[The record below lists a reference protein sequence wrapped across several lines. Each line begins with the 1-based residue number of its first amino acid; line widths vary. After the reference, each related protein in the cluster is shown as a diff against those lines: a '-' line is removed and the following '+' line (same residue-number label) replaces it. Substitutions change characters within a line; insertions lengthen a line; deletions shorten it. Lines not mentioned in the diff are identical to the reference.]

1 VGPVV
6 ADGGDLE
13 VHEENL
19 TPHAIEN
26 REVWAKEAASYVAGA
41 ERNWAT
47 EEIAWGILKVPESDV
62 QMLGDV
68 AGKDVV
74 ELGCGTAYV
83 SSWLARRGARVTG
96 VDLTHEQLET
106 ARRMQREHGLEF
118 PLLHASA
125 EDVPLP
131 DESFDLAV
139 SEYGASIWCDPD
151 LWIAEAAR
159 LLRPG
164 GELVF
169 LVNGTFLELTT
180 PDVNPV
186 VPAGVELLRPYFG
199 MRRMEWESDDGINFT
214 IGYGEWIRVL
224 TSHGFEVERLVELRN
239 PGQGSGRY
247 NLFTPEWAER
257 WPAEEMW
264 KARKVA

>member
-1 VGPVV
+1 MR
-6 ADGGDLE
+6 
-13 VHEENL
+13 EERL
-19 TPHAIEN
+19 TDHAAVN
-26 REVWAKEAASYVAGA
+26 RESWAKEAASYVAGA

-47 EEIAWGILKVPESDV
+47 AEITWGILDAPETEVKILPDV
-62 QMLGDV
+62 D
-68 AGKDVV
+68 GKDVV

-83 SSWLARRGARVTG
+83 SSWLARRGARPVG
-96 VDLTHEQLET
+96 VDLTAEQLDT
-106 ARRMQREHGLEF
+106 ARRMQAEHGLEF
-118 PLLHASA
+118 PLVHASA
-125 EDVPLP
+125 ENVPLP
-131 DESFDLAV
+131 DASFDLAV

-151 LWIAEAAR
+151 LWVAEAAR

-169 LVNGTFLELTT
+169 LVNGTLLMLTS
-180 PDVNPV
+180 PDVEPV
-186 VPAGVELLRPYFG
+186 EPAGVELLRPYFG
-199 MRRMEWESDDGINFT
+199 MRRFEWEFDDAIDFHL
-214 IGYGEWIRVL
+214 GYGDWIRVL

-239 PGQGSGRY
+239 PGRGSGRY